1 MLTLIDSAEQFAQ
14 RISTFSHA
22 EKRKTVLVP
31 SMVHFDHFDRLAQ
44 VPSAQTKERG
54 PWATTKFTTHAK
66 DSLVYDEYPLV

>member
-44 VPSAQTKERG
+44 VPSAHHQNISQYQLG
-54 PWATTKFTTHAK
+54 PVLDQLGFGTEKKW
-66 DSLVYDEYPLV
+66 